1 MYGKTPNR
9 YCLIERLLL
18 NVHSNQFHSR
28 GEVTIRREGLQNY
41 VFALHL
47 WLSREGCQTYGDQGP
62 RFCDPNF
69 LSTIRSP
76 CATRQ
81 RYQGPTVT
89 KILVEPEQLSI
100 SDTSYQCNSITHYYT
115 LS

>member
-1 MYGKTPNR
+1 M
-9 YCLIERLLL
+9 CLNDRILF
-18 NVHSNQFHSR
+18 NVHSKIFHSR
-28 GEVTIRREGLQNY
+28 GEVTIIREEL
-41 VFALHL
+41 FALRL
-47 WLSREGCQTYGDQGP
+47 WLSREGCQTTVTKGLGC
-62 RFCDPNF
+62 FCDPNF
-69 LSTIRSP
+69 LSTIWSP
-76 CATRQ
+76 CATSK